1 MSNFWSG
8 SVDNA
13 ISGSTPFG
21 IYDTD
26 TEYQTDGPKIA
37 GWCAKRLGYPIVD
50 VELTRKLALDKI
62 WKIKKSSKSK
72 SLAKK
77 ILNKHANL

>member
-26 TEYQTDGPKIA
+26 TEYQTDGPKQ
-37 GWCAKRLGYPIVD
+37 
-50 VELTRKLALDKI
+50 TQ
-62 WKIKKSSKSK
+62 
-72 SLAKK
+72 K
-77 ILNKHANL
+77 ILESLID